1 MKKDSQLQHDVM
13 KELEWEPR
21 IDAAHIGVAAKDGVI
36 TLSHAR
42 NLVDFGFIGHSPSGE
57 RVEGLAFRQNGSLAS
72 ANIGL
77 AVGFRIVR
85 RRRTRSVQHHAFG
98 PFVIRMDPDVDLLIE
113 RNIG

>member
-1 MKKDSQLQHDVM
+1 MRPLRAVIDKRASIL
-13 KELEWEPR
+13 ELRAFLNRRGLPLGGAGR
-21 IDAAHIGVAAKDGVI
+21 SKTRPCGGRH
-36 TLSHAR
+36 L
-42 NLVDFGFIGHSPSGE
+42 GE